1 MKINKNILLILS
13 GLVVAI
19 APQAQEIKVKD
30 KNRRENGQYLD
41 CRYDFR
47 LQ

>member
-30 KNRRENGQYLD
+30 KIVEKTDNT
-41 CRYDFR
+41 
-47 LQ
+47 